1 VPHHLL
7 RVAFD
12 VALGLIRKQR
22 LAGRHRIGGRAA
34 AHHRV
39 RANGLRAVDLVH
51 IHHVKAIQHRQVHG
65 LARLVRQRAH
75 VGRGQF
81 AHVQLRQLPRRQFE
95 KAHGPAVT
103 AAVVVL
109 DHVAGVY
116 QRLQGAMR
124 IAAGQ
129 PHARRQRVD
138 GARRIVHI
146 GHGFQHHQPFEQRL
160 VHS

>member
-1 VPHHLL
+1 MPHHLL
-7 RVAFD
+7 GVTFD
-12 VALGLIRKQR
+12 VAFGLVGQER
-22 LAGRHRIGGRAA
+22 LAGCHCVGRRAA
-34 AHHRV
+34 AHHGI

-51 IHHVKAIQHRQVHG
+51 VDDIKAVQHRQVHG
-65 LARLVRQRAH
+65 LAGLICERAH
-75 VGRGQF
+75 VGRGQL

-95 KAHGPAVT
+95 QAHGATVT

-109 DHVAGVY
+109 DDIAGVD

-129 PHARRQRVD
+129 AHARRQRID

-146 GHGFQHHQPFEQRL
+146 GHRFQHHQPFEQRL